1 MYQVSPREIGQCI
14 LCPDEQEVVTL
25 TKGSQTVS
33 LCRRHVWEALKANGQ
48 ARPKKAK
55 GKKTKDQ
62 SQQQAAEPALQ

>member
-25 TKGSQTVS
+25 TKGGQTVS
-33 LCRRHVWEALKANGQ
+33 LCRRHLWEALKGDHQ
-48 ARPKKAK
+48 AKAKKPK

-62 SQQQAAEPALQ
+62 PQEQIAEPALQ

>member
-14 LCPDEQEVVTL
+14 LCPEEQEVVTL

-33 LCRRHVWEALKANGQ
+33 LCRRHVWEALKGNGQ
-48 ARPKKAK
+48 SKPKKGK

-62 SQQQAAEPALQ
+62 PEEQAIEPLVQ

>member
-14 LCPDEQEVVTL
+14 LCPEEQEVVTL

-33 LCRRHVWEALKANGQ
+33 LCRRHVWEALKGNSHSKS
-48 ARPKKAK
+48 KKGK

-62 SQQQAAEPALQ
+62 PEEQAIEPAVQ